1 MYAYP
6 INIHVKKLL
15 GGSEK
20 AQLASKVQ
28 SILNTLRNS
37 PFVEAVKSSILE
49 ILGKYKYIIL
59 LAKHRNNLHISVILL
74 TWFTPYITL
83 ILIYV
88 SDLMLLLMSHF
99 QNVKTVIRYKHL

>member
-37 PFVEAVKSSILE
+37 PFVQAVKSSILE
-49 ILGKYKYIIL
+49 ILGKYIIFL
-59 LAKHRNNLHISVILL
+59 LAKHLNNLHISVILL

-99 QNVKTVIRYKHL
+99 QNVKTVIRFNHL